1 MTALWKGGETMGDIW
16 RAAPEE
22 GLAPNGVPVILS
34 IKQWGEQREVL
45 ASRNQLLGLRI
56 EPGEAIEGIVADLGR
71 FSLIALPFPKFAD
84 GRSFS
89 KAKMLRDEHGFAGEI
104 RAVGDVL
111 WDQLQLMRRCGF
123 DAFEISHEPTLHALA
138 SGKRP
143 FMTDYYQ
150 PGLGPESTLST
161 PRSWARRAIAN

>member
-1 MTALWKGGETMGDIW
+1 MLYKEGQPADDIW
-16 RAAPEE
+16 RQAPDE

-34 IKQWGEQREVL
+34 LKQWGEQREVL
-45 ASRNQLLGLRI
+45 AGRNQLLGLRI
-56 EPGEAIEGIVADLGR
+56 EPGEAIDGIVADLGR

-89 KAKMLRDEHGFAGEI
+89 KAKMLRDEHAFAGEI

-111 WDQLQLMRRCGF
+111 WDQLQLMMRCGF
-123 DAFEISHEPTLHALA
+123 DAFEIGHEPTLKALA

-150 PGLGPESTLST
+150 PGFGPESKLGT
-161 PRSWARRAIAN
+161 RSWARRAIAK